1 MLEIIED
8 RITKSGVILN
18 DKEILKYIDE
28 PFFVNKDGLLKK
40 EITLED
46 VRGIL
51 LSYPSLL
58 EEYKYLKELV
68 VRGENL
74 INEKY
79 NHIDYMM
86 RVVEHIEGNKKIDN
100 LYVVNN
106 GVEYATTFVKLNDL
120 YRVSIRYGINRV
132 FDILNDVEVL
142 IKEYDDDVSLN
153 DFMTTLN
160 MGLDFLTDKEIDDFF
175 KMKEEKNIK

>member
-160 MGLDFLTDKEIDDFF
+160 MELDFLTDKEIDDFL
-175 KMKEEKNIK
+175 K

>member
-8 RITKSGVILN
+8 RITKSGVVLKN
-18 DKEILKYIDE
+18 KEILKYIDE

-100 LYVVNN
+100 LYVVND

-160 MGLDFLTDKEIDDFF
+160 MELDFLTDKEIDDFF

>member
-106 GVEYATTFVKLNDL
+106 GVESATTFVKLNDL

-132 FDILNDVEVL
+132 FDILNDIEVL

-160 MGLDFLTDKEIDDFF
+160 MELDFLTDKEIDDFF

>member
-8 RITKSGVILN
+8 RITKSGVILKN
-18 DKEILKYIDE
+18 KEILKYIDE

-100 LYVVNN
+100 LYVVND

-160 MGLDFLTDKEIDDFF
+160 MELDFLTDKEIDDFF

>member
-79 NHIDYMM
+79 NHIDYIM

-106 GVEYATTFVKLNDL
+106 GVEYATTFVKLNNL

-160 MGLDFLTDKEIDDFF
+160 MELDFLTDKEIDDFF

>member
-28 PFFVNKDGLLKK
+28 PFFVYKDGLLTK

-160 MGLDFLTDKEIDDFF
+160 MELDFLTDKEIDDFF

>member
-18 DKEILKYIDE
+18 NKEILKYIDE

-100 LYVVNN
+100 LYVVND

-160 MGLDFLTDKEIDDFF
+160 MELDFLTDKEIDDFF
-175 KMKEEKNIK
+175 KMKEDKNIK

>member
-8 RITKSGVILN
+8 RITKSGVVLKN
-18 DKEILKYIDE
+18 KEILKYIDE

-68 VRGENL
+68 IRGENL

-100 LYVVNN
+100 LYVVND

-160 MGLDFLTDKEIDDFF
+160 MELDFLTDKEIDDFF
-175 KMKEEKNIK
+175 KMKEDKNIK

>member
-79 NHIDYMM
+79 NHIDYIM

-100 LYVVNN
+100 LYVVND

-160 MGLDFLTDKEIDDFF
+160 MELDFLTDKEIDIFL
-175 KMKEEKNIK
+175 K

>member
-8 RITKSGVILN
+8 RITKSGVVLKN
-18 DKEILKYIDE
+18 KEILKYIDE

-58 EEYKYLKELV
+58 EKYKYLKELV
-68 VRGENL
+68 IRGENL

-100 LYVVNN
+100 LYVVND

-160 MGLDFLTDKEIDDFF
+160 MELDFLTDKEIDDFF
-175 KMKEEKNIK
+175 KMKEDKNIK

>member
-40 EITLED
+40 EMTLED

-106 GVEYATTFVKLNDL
+106 GVEYATTFVKLNNL

-160 MGLDFLTDKEIDDFF
+160 MELDFLTDKEIDDFF

>member
-40 EITLED
+40 EITLEE

-160 MGLDFLTDKEIDDFF
+160 MELDFLTDKEIDDFF

>member
-100 LYVVNN
+100 LYVVND

-132 FDILNDVEVL
+132 FDILNDIEVL

-160 MGLDFLTDKEIDDFF
+160 MELDFLTDKEIDDFF

>member
-1 MLEIIED
+1 
-8 RITKSGVILN
+8 
-18 DKEILKYIDE
+18 
-28 PFFVNKDGLLKK
+28 
-40 EITLED
+40 
-46 VRGIL
+46 
-51 LSYPSLL
+51 
-58 EEYKYLKELV
+58 
-68 VRGENL
+68 
-74 INEKY
+74 
-79 NHIDYMM
+79 MM

-160 MGLDFLTDKEIDDFF
+160 MELDFLTDKEIDDFF
-175 KMKEEKNIK
+175 KMKEEKNIKQNKNITGDDHYSNYSAPAAKTVNTKEVLIC

>member
-8 RITKSGVILN
+8 RITKSGVILKN
-18 DKEILKYIDE
+18 KEILKYIDE

-40 EITLED
+40 EITLEN

-79 NHIDYMM
+79 NHVDYMM
-86 RVVEHIEGNKKIDN
+86 RVVEHIEGDKKIDN

-160 MGLDFLTDKEIDDFF
+160 MELDFLTDKEIDDFF
-175 KMKEEKNIK
+175 KMKEDKNIK

>member
-46 VRGIL
+46 VRSIL

-79 NHIDYMM
+79 NHIDYIM
-86 RVVEHIEGNKKIDN
+86 RVVEHIEGSKKIDN
-100 LYVVNN
+100 LYVVND

-160 MGLDFLTDKEIDDFF
+160 MELDFLTDKEIDDFF
-175 KMKEEKNIK
+175 KMKEDKNIK

>member
-1 MLEIIED
+1 
-8 RITKSGVILN
+8 
-18 DKEILKYIDE
+18 
-28 PFFVNKDGLLKK
+28 
-40 EITLED
+40 
-46 VRGIL
+46 
-51 LSYPSLL
+51 
-58 EEYKYLKELV
+58 
-68 VRGENL
+68 
-74 INEKY
+74 
-79 NHIDYMM
+79 MM

-160 MGLDFLTDKEIDDFF
+160 MELDFLTDKEIDDFF

>member
-100 LYVVNN
+100 LCVVNN

-160 MGLDFLTDKEIDDFF
+160 MELDFLTDKEIDDFF

>member
-100 LYVVNN
+100 LYVVND

-160 MGLDFLTDKEIDDFF
+160 MELDFLTDKEIDDFF
-175 KMKEEKNIK
+175 KMKEDKNIK

>member
-79 NHIDYMM
+79 NHIDYIM

-100 LYVVNN
+100 LYVVND

-160 MGLDFLTDKEIDDFF
+160 MELDFLTDKEIDNFF
-175 KMKEEKNIK
+175 KNERREKY

>member
-79 NHIDYMM
+79 NHIDYIM

-100 LYVVNN
+100 LYVVND

-160 MGLDFLTDKEIDDFF
+160 MELDFLTDKEIDDFF

>member
-79 NHIDYMM
+79 NHIDYIM

-106 GVEYATTFVKLNDL
+106 GVEYATTFVKLNNL

-160 MGLDFLTDKEIDDFF
+160 MELDFLTDKEIDDFF
-175 KMKEEKNIK
+175 

>member
-8 RITKSGVILN
+8 RITKSGVILKN
-18 DKEILKYIDE
+18 KEILKYIDE

-40 EITLED
+40 EITLEN

-160 MGLDFLTDKEIDDFF
+160 MELDFLTDKEIDDFF

>member
-79 NHIDYMM
+79 NHIDYIM

-100 LYVVNN
+100 LYVVND

-160 MGLDFLTDKEIDDFF
+160 MELDFLTDKEIDNFF

>member
-106 GVEYATTFVKLNDL
+106 GVEYATIFVKLNDL

-160 MGLDFLTDKEIDDFF
+160 MELDFLTDKEIDDFF

>member
-28 PFFVNKDGLLKK
+28 PFFFIYDGLLKK

-160 MGLDFLTDKEIDDFF
+160 MELDFLTDKEIDDFF

>member
-100 LYVVNN
+100 LYVVND

-160 MGLDFLTDKEIDDFF
+160 MELDFLTDKEIDDFF

>member
-79 NHIDYMM
+79 NHIDYIM

-100 LYVVNN
+100 LYVVND

-160 MGLDFLTDKEIDDFF
+160 MELDFLTDKEIDIFF

>member
-106 GVEYATTFVKLNDL
+106 GVEYATTFVKLND
-120 YRVSIRYGINRV
+120 
-132 FDILNDVEVL
+132 
-142 IKEYDDDVSLN
+142 
-153 DFMTTLN
+153 FMTTLN
-160 MGLDFLTDKEIDDFF
+160 MELDFLTDKEIDDFF
-175 KMKEEKNIK
+175 KMKGDKNIK

>member
-79 NHIDYMM
+79 NHIDYIM

-100 LYVVNN
+100 LYVVND

-160 MGLDFLTDKEIDDFF
+160 MELDFLTDKEIDDFL
-175 KMKEEKNIK
+175 K

>member
-106 GVEYATTFVKLNDL
+106 GVEYATTFVKLNNL

-160 MGLDFLTDKEIDDFF
+160 MELDFLTDKEIDDFF